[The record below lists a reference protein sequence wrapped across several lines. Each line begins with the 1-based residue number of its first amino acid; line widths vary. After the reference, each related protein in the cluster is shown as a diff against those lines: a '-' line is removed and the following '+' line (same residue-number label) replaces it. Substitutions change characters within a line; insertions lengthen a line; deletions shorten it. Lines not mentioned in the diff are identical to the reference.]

1 MTDSQPETFEA
12 ESSLLKPGPQR
23 RLEYFLGDRFPLIDD
38 EDYFNLRS
46 TAADDPDHGTLTNE
60 AREVIDGSRAP
71 ENGTVAG
78 AARQLLMAD
87 LHWRMKRQQAEEF
100 SQVNEEE
107 A

>member
-12 ESSLLKPGPQR
+12 ESRHRKPGPQR
-23 RLEYFLGDRFPLIDD
+23 RLEYFLADRFPLIDD
-38 EDYFNLRS
+38 EDYVQLRS
-46 TAADDPDHGTLTNE
+46 TAADPDYETLTGE
-60 AREVIDGSRAP
+60 AREVIDGSRQP

-100 SQVNEEE
+100 SQVHEEE
-107 A
+107 E